1 MAKNYTLAEAAKI
14 IAEGK
19 DLTAIA
25 ELGKRF
31 SLLTVSLASIAA
43 LAGDNFT
50 SFVSKFPENITAN
63 KVNGWLKNS
72 ANVSDDDSDEDED
85 STDATDATDEEDED
99 EKDLDSMTTK
109 ELKSLAR
116 KMKVFKNAKSSK
128 KEDLIAA
135 IEAANGTASK
145 AKAKTKVED
154 DEDEDEEETSNPYEG
169 KSAMELFKECKE
181 RGIKAAP
188 KKPAKYYVDLL
199 VKADADSADD
209 DEDWDDEEEEPAPK
223 KSTSKKA
230 AKKETTK
237 KPIKQTKKP
246 EPEPAEDEDE
256 DGDGDDW
263 DI

>member
-19 DLTAIA
+19 DLAAIA

-31 SLLTVSLASIAA
+31 SLLTVSLASITA

-63 KVNGWLKNS
+63 KVNGWLKN
-72 ANVSDDDSDEDED
+72 AADVSEDESEDEDEED
-85 STDATDATDEEDED
+85 TDAASEDVEEDED
-99 EKDLDSMTTK
+99 EGEKDLDSMTTK
-109 ELKSLAR
+109 ELKALAR

-135 IEAANGTASK
+135 IQAANGSAD
-145 AKAKTKVED
+145 A
-154 DEDEDEEETSNPYEG
+154 DEEDEEESTNPYEG

-188 KKPAKYYVDLL
+188 KKPAKFYVDLL
-199 VKADADSADD
+199 LKADADSTDSD
-209 DEDWDDEEEEPAPK
+209 EEDWDDEDEEEPTPAPK
-223 KSTSKKA
+223 KKSSKA
-230 AKKETTK
+230 APTK
-237 KPIKQTKKP
+237 AKNAKTAKKP
-246 EPEPAEDEDE
+246 EPEEEDE
-256 DGDGDDW
+256 DGDDW

>member
-85 STDATDATDEEDED
+85 STDATDTADEETDEDG
-99 EKDLDSMTTK
+99 KDLDSMTTK

-135 IEAANGTASK
+135 IQAANGTASK

-154 DEDEDEEETSNPYEG
+154 EEDEDEEETSNPYEG

-209 DEDWDDEEEEPAPK
+209 EDWDDEEEEPAPK

-256 DGDGDDW
+256 DGDDW

>member
-19 DLTAIA
+19 DLAAIA

-31 SLLTVSLASIAA
+31 SLLTVSLASITA

-63 KVNGWLKNS
+63 KVNGWLKNA
-72 ANVSDDDSDEDED
+72 ANVSEDED
-85 STDATDATDEEDED
+85 DEEDTDAASDDAEEDED
-99 EKDLDSMTTK
+99 EGEKDLDSMTTK
-109 ELKSLAR
+109 ELKALAR

-135 IEAANGTASK
+135 IQAANGSA
-145 AKAKTKVED
+145 
-154 DEDEDEEETSNPYEG
+154 DEDEEDEEESTNPYEG

-188 KKPAKYYVDLL
+188 KKPAKFYIDLL
-199 VKADADSADD
+199 LKADADSTDSD
-209 DEDWDDEEEEPAPK
+209 EEDWDDEEEEEPTPAPK
-223 KSTSKKA
+223 KKSSKA
-230 AKKETTK
+230 APAKAKNAK
-237 KPIKQTKKP
+237 AAKKP
-246 EPEPAEDEDE
+246 EPEEEDE
-256 DGDGDDW
+256 DGDDW

>member
-63 KVNGWLKNS
+63 KVNGWLKNAS
-72 ANVSDDDSDEDED
+72 NVSDEDSDEEDNDVASED
-85 STDATDATDEEDED
+85 SDEEED

-109 ELKSLAR
+109 ELKALAR

-135 IEAANGTASK
+135 IQAANGTASK
-145 AKAKTKVED
+145 AKAKDEE
-154 DEDEDEEETSNPYEG
+154 EDEDETSNPYEG

-199 VKADADSADD
+199 VKADADSND
-209 DEDWDDEEEEPAPK
+209 DEDWDDEEEDEPTPAPK
-223 KSTSKKA
+223 KSSK

-237 KPIKQTKKP
+237 KSSKATKKSEP
-246 EPEPAEDEDE
+246 EPEPAEDDDE
-256 DGDGDDW
+256 DGDDW

>member
-19 DLTAIA
+19 DLAAIA

-31 SLLTVSLASIAA
+31 SLLTVSLASITA

-72 ANVSDDDSDEDED
+72 ADVSADVSEDDADEDSDEDNDSDTSED
-85 STDATDATDEEDED
+85 SDEE

-109 ELKSLAR
+109 ELKALAR

-135 IEAANGTASK
+135 IQAANGGADD
-145 AKAKTKVED
+145 A
-154 DEDEDEEETSNPYEG
+154 DEDEDEESTNPYEG

-188 KKPAKYYVDLL
+188 KKPAKFYIDLL
-199 VKADADSADD
+199 LKADADSTDSD
-209 DEDWDDEEEEPAPK
+209 EEDWDDEEEEEPTPAPK
-223 KSTSKKA
+223 KKSSKA
-230 AKKETTK
+230 APAKAKNAKTA
-237 KPIKQTKKP
+237 KKP
-246 EPEPAEDEDE
+246 EPEEEDE
-256 DGDGDDW
+256 DGDDW

>member
-19 DLTAIA
+19 DLAAIA

-31 SLLTVSLASIAA
+31 SLLTVSLASITA

-63 KVNGWLKNS
+63 KVNGWLKNA
-72 ANVSDDDSDEDED
+72 ANVSEDEEEED
-85 STDATDATDEEDED
+85 TDAASDDAEEDED
-99 EKDLDSMTTK
+99 EGEKDLDSMTTK
-109 ELKSLAR
+109 ELKALAR

-135 IEAANGTASK
+135 IQAANGSAD
-145 AKAKTKVED
+145 E
-154 DEDEDEEETSNPYEG
+154 EDEDEEETANPYEG

-188 KKPAKYYVDLL
+188 KKPTKFYIDLL
-199 VKADADSADD
+199 LKADADSTDSD
-209 DEDWDDEEEEPAPK
+209 EEDWDDEEEEEPTPAPK
-223 KSTSKKA
+223 KKSSKA
-230 AKKETTK
+230 APTK
-237 KPIKQTKKP
+237 AKNAKAAKKP
-246 EPEPAEDEDE
+246 EPEEEDE
-256 DGDGDDW
+256 DGDDW

>member
-135 IEAANGTASK
+135 IQAANGTASK
-145 AKAKTKVED
+145 AKTKAKAED
-154 DEDEDEEETSNPYEG
+154 EEDEDEEETSNPYEG

-256 DGDGDDW
+256 DGDDW

>member
-63 KVNGWLKNS
+63 KVNGWLKNAS
-72 ANVSDDDSDEDED
+72 NVSDEDSDEEDNDVASED
-85 STDATDATDEEDED
+85 SDEEED

-109 ELKSLAR
+109 ELKALAR

-135 IEAANGTASK
+135 IQAANGGADDTD
-145 AKAKTKVED
+145 ED
-154 DEDEDEEETSNPYEG
+154 DEESTNPYEG

-199 VKADADSADD
+199 VKADADSND
-209 DEDWDDEEEEPAPK
+209 DEDWDDEEEEEPTSAPK
-223 KSTSKKA
+223 KSSK

-246 EPEPAEDEDE
+246 EPEPAEDDDE
-256 DGDGDDW
+256 DGDDW

>member
-1 MAKNYTLAEAAKI
+1 MGAKIILKGECFMAKNYTLAEAAKI

-63 KVNGWLKNS
+63 KVNGWLKNAS
-72 ANVSDDDSDEDED
+72 NVSDEDSDEED
-85 STDATDATDEEDED
+85 SDVASEDSDEEED

-109 ELKSLAR
+109 ELKALAR

-135 IEAANGTASK
+135 IQAANGGASK
-145 AKAKTKVED
+145 
-154 DEDEDEEETSNPYEG
+154 DEDEDEEGTSNSYEG
-169 KSAMELFKECKE
+169 KSAMELFKECKG

-199 VKADADSADD
+199 VKADADSNE
-209 DEDWDDEEEEPAPK
+209 DEDWDDEEEEEPTPAPK
-223 KSTSKKA
+223 KSSK
-230 AKKETTK
+230 AKKETLK

-246 EPEPAEDEDE
+246 ESDPAEDEDE
-256 DGDGDDW
+256 DGDDW

>member
-43 LAGDNFT
+43 LAGDNFV

-63 KVNGWLKNS
+63 KVNGWFKNAS
-72 ANVSDDDSDEDED
+72 NVSDEDSDEEDTDVASED
-85 STDATDATDEEDED
+85 SDEEED

-109 ELKSLAR
+109 ELKALAR

-135 IEAANGTASK
+135 IQAANGGASK
-145 AKAKTKVED
+145 ED
-154 DEDEDEEETSNPYEG
+154 ADEDEEETSNPYDG

-199 VKADADSADD
+199 VKADADSND
-209 DEDWDDEEEEPAPK
+209 DEDWDDEEEDEPTPAPK
-223 KSTSKKA
+223 KSSK

-246 EPEPAEDEDE
+246 EPEPAEDD
-256 DGDGDDW
+256 DKDGDDW